1 MFSQIFSVI
10 SMNIRSIPQ
19 RLWMSL
25 ATVLAV
31 AVVVAVLLAFL
42 AMGNGF
48 RATLQGSGS
57 DELAVLIRSGSQAE
71 LNSALTREQVNLIAE
86 APGIVRDAQGA
97 LISAELYLIVDGIKK
112 STGGK
117 ANLPFRGIDE
127 RGLELRRNVRLT
139 QGRMFETGKNEIVV
153 GEAVLREFSGFEL
166 GRTIKLGRAE
176 WQVVGVFS
184 AGGSIFESELWADVR
199 TVQSQF
205 ERGNSFQIIRAKLA
219 TPGDVTPLEQTIK
232 ADQQRLNLDVRT
244 EKAYYQE
251 QSQGVGDLIFYL
263 GWPLAIAM
271 ALGALAGALNTMYN
285 SVAQRAGEIATLRA
299 IGFPGLPVFCGT
311 LFESLL
317 LALIGGILGAVAAY
331 LFFDG
336 ISTSTLGSS
345 FTQIV
350 FRFDMSAAVIR
361 NGVLLAVA
369 IGLIGGF
376 FPALRAARLPV
387 LLAFAA
393 AA

>member
-1 MFSQIFSVI
+1 MFSQIASVM

-19 RLWMSL
+19 RFWMSL
-25 ATVLAV
+25 ATVIAV

-42 AMGNGF
+42 AMANGF
-48 RATLQGSGS
+48 RTTLQGSGS
-57 DELAVLIRSGSQAE
+57 NELAVLMRTGSQAE
-71 LNSALTREQVNLIAE
+71 INSVLSREQVNLIAE
-86 APGIVRDAQGA
+86 SPGIARDANGP
-97 LISAELYLIVDGIKK
+97 LISPELYLIVDGQKK
-112 STGGK
+112 GTQTK

-127 RGLELRRNVRLT
+127 RGLELRPSMRIV
-139 QGRMFETGKNEIVV
+139 QGRMFEPGKNEIVV
-153 GEAVLREFSGFEL
+153 GEAILREFSGFEL
-166 GRTIKLGRAE
+166 GNTIKLGRAQ

-184 AGGSIFESELWADVR
+184 AGGSIFDSELWADVR

-205 ERGNSFQIIRAKLA
+205 DRGNTVQIVRAKLT
-219 TPGDVTPLEQTIK
+219 TPGDVTPIEETIK
-232 ADQQRLNLDVRT
+232 GDQRLNLEVET
-244 EKAYYQE
+244 EKTFYQE
-251 QSQGVGDLIFYL
+251 QSQGISDLIFYI

-285 SVAQRAGEIATLRA
+285 SVAQRSGEIATLRA

-311 LFESLL
+311 LFESLI
-317 LALIGGILGAVAAY
+317 LALVGGIVGAFAAF

-336 ISTSTLGSS
+336 LTTSTLGSS

-350 FRFDMSAAVIR
+350 FKFDMNADVLTDGIILALVI
-361 NGVLLAVA
+361 GFV
-369 IGLIGGF
+369 GGF
-376 FPALRAARLPV
+376 FPAMRAARLPV

>member
-1 MFSQIFSVI
+1 MWSQISSVI

-25 ATVLAV
+25 ATILAV

-48 RATLQGSGS
+48 RTTLQGSGS

-71 LNSALTREQVNLIAE
+71 LNSVLSREQVNLIAE
-86 APGIVRDAQGA
+86 SPGIARDEKGP

-112 STGGK
+112 TTQGK

-127 RGLELRRNVRLT
+127 RGLELRKNVQLT
-139 QGRMFETGKNEIVV
+139 QGRMFEPGKNEIVV
-153 GEAVLREFSGFEL
+153 GEAILREFAGFEL
-166 GRTIKLGRAE
+166 GNIIKLGRAQ

-184 AGGSIFESELWADVR
+184 AGGSVFESELWADVR
-199 TVQSQF
+199 TVQGQF
-205 ERGNSFQIIRAKLA
+205 DRGNSFQIIRAKLA
-219 TPGDVTPLEQTIK
+219 TPGDVAPLEQTIK
-232 ADQQRLNLDVRT
+232 ADQQRLNLDVST

-299 IGFPGLPVFCGT
+299 IGFPGIPVFCGT
-311 LFESLL
+311 LFESLAL
-317 LALIGGILGAVAAY
+317 SLIGGLLGTMAAY

-350 FRFDMSAAVIR
+350 FRFDMNADVIINGMTLAAVI
-361 NGVLLAVA
+361 GVF
-369 IGLIGGF
+369 GGF

>member
-1 MFSQIFSVI
+1 MFPQIASVI

-19 RLWMSL
+19 RFWMSL
-25 ATVLAV
+25 ATVIAV

-42 AMGNGF
+42 AMANGF
-48 RATLQGSGS
+48 RTTLQGSGS
-57 DELAVLIRSGSQAE
+57 EELAVLMRTGSQAE
-71 LNSALTREQVNLIAE
+71 INSVLSREQVNLIAE
-86 APGIVRDAQGA
+86 SPGIARDTNGP
-97 LISAELYLIVDGIKK
+97 LISPELYLIVDGKK
-112 STGGK
+112 KGTQTK

-127 RGLELRRNVRLT
+127 RGLDLRPTIQIV
-139 QGRMFETGKNEIVV
+139 QGRMFEPGKNEIVV
-153 GEAVLREFSGFEL
+153 GEAILREFSGFEL
-166 GRTIKLGRAE
+166 GNTIKLGRAQ

-184 AGGSIFESELWADVR
+184 AGGSIFDSELWADIR

-205 ERGNSFQIIRAKLA
+205 ERGNTVQIVRAKLT
-219 TPGDVTPLEQTIK
+219 TPGDITAIEESIK
-232 ADQQRLNLDVRT
+232 ADQRLNLDVKT
-244 EKAYYQE
+244 EKAFYQE
-251 QSQGVGDLIFYL
+251 QSQGISDLIFYI

-285 SVAQRAGEIATLRA
+285 SVAQRSGEIATLRA

-311 LFESLL
+311 LFESLVLSL
-317 LALIGGILGAVAAY
+317 LGGILGAFAAF

-336 ISTSTLGSS
+336 LTTSTLGSS

-350 FRFDMSAAVIR
+350 FKFDMNADVLMDGIVLALVI
-361 NGVLLAVA
+361 GFV
-369 IGLIGGF
+369 GGF
-376 FPALRAARLPV
+376 FPAMRAARLPV

>member
-1 MFSQIFSVI
+1 MFSQIASVM

-19 RLWMSL
+19 RFWMSL
-25 ATVLAV
+25 ATVIAV

-42 AMGNGF
+42 AMANGF
-48 RATLQGSGS
+48 RTTLQGSGS
-57 DELAVLIRSGSQAE
+57 NELAVLMRTGSQAE
-71 LNSALTREQVNLIAE
+71 INSVLSREQINLIAE
-86 APGIVRDAQGA
+86 SPGIARDANGP
-97 LISAELYLIVDGIKK
+97 LISPELYLIVDGKK
-112 STGGK
+112 KGTQTK

-127 RGLELRRNVRLT
+127 RGLELRPSMRIV
-139 QGRMFETGKNEIVV
+139 QGRMFEPGKNEIVV
-153 GEAVLREFSGFEL
+153 GEAILREFSGFEL
-166 GRTIKLGRAE
+166 GNTIKLGRAQ

-184 AGGSIFESELWADVR
+184 AGGSIFDSELWADVR

-205 ERGNSFQIIRAKLA
+205 DRGNTVQIVRAKLT
-219 TPGDVTPLEQTIK
+219 TPGDVTPIEETIK
-232 ADQQRLNLDVRT
+232 GDQRLNLEVET
-244 EKAYYQE
+244 EKTFYQE
-251 QSQGVGDLIFYL
+251 QSQGISDLIFYI

-285 SVAQRAGEIATLRA
+285 SVAQRSGEIATLRA

-311 LFESLL
+311 LFESLI
-317 LALIGGILGAVAAY
+317 LALVGGIVGAFAAF

-336 ISTSTLGSS
+336 LTTSTLGSS

-350 FRFDMSAAVIR
+350 FKFDMNADVLTDGIILALVI
-361 NGVLLAVA
+361 GFV
-369 IGLIGGF
+369 GGF
-376 FPALRAARLPV
+376 FPAMRAARLPV

>member
-1 MFSQIFSVI
+1 MLAQILSVI

-19 RLWMSL
+19 RLWMSV

-48 RATLQGSGS
+48 RTTLQGSGS
-57 DELAVLIRSGSQAE
+57 DELAVLLRSGSQAE
-71 LNSALTREQVNLIAE
+71 LNSVLTREQVNLIAE
-86 APGIVRDAQGA
+86 SPGIARDEKGP
-97 LISAELYLIVDGIKK
+97 LVSAELYLIVDGMKK
-112 STGGK
+112 NTQTE

-127 RGLELRRNVRLT
+127 RGLELRKNVRLI
-139 QGRMFETGKNEIVV
+139 QGRMFESGKNEIVV
-153 GEAVLREFSGFEL
+153 GEAALREFSGFEL
-166 GRTIKLGRAE
+166 GKSVKLGTAQWE
-176 WQVVGVFS
+176 VVGVFT
-184 AGGSIFESELWADVR
+184 AGGSIFDSELWADVR

-205 ERGNSFQIIRAKLA
+205 NRGSSVQIIRARLE
-219 TPGDVTPLEQTIK
+219 TPGNIEPIAQTIA
-232 ADQQRLNLDVRT
+232 ADSQRLNLDVKT
-244 EKAYYQE
+244 EKAHYQE
-251 QSQGVGDLIFYL
+251 QAQAVSNLIFYL

-285 SVAQRAGEIATLRA
+285 SVAQRSGEIATLRA
-299 IGFPGLPVFCGT
+299 LGFPGLPVFCGT
-311 LFESLL
+311 LMESLL
-317 LALIGGILGAVAAY
+317 LSLVGGVIGAVAAY

-336 ISTSTLGSS
+336 LSASTLGNS

-350 FRFDMSAAVIR
+350 FRFDMTAEVLM
-361 NGVLLAVA
+361 NGIVLALI
-369 IGLIGGF
+369 IGVVGGF

>member
-1 MFSQIFSVI
+1 MFSQIASVI

-19 RLWMSL
+19 RFWMSL
-25 ATVLAV
+25 ATVIAV

-42 AMGNGF
+42 AMANGF
-48 RATLQGSGS
+48 RTTLQGSGS
-57 DELAVLIRSGSQAE
+57 EELAVLMRTGSQAE
-71 LNSALTREQVNLIAE
+71 INSVLSREQVNLIADS
-86 APGIVRDAQGA
+86 PGIARDANGP
-97 LISAELYLIVDGIKK
+97 LISPELYLIVDGKK
-112 STGGK
+112 KGTQTK

-127 RGLELRRNVRLT
+127 RGLDLRPT
-139 QGRMFETGKNEIVV
+139 IQIIQGRMFEPGKNEIVV
-153 GEAVLREFSGFEL
+153 GEAILREFSGFGL
-166 GRTIKLGRAE
+166 GNTIKLGRAQ

-184 AGGSIFESELWADVR
+184 AGGSIFDSELWADIR

-205 ERGNSFQIIRAKLA
+205 ERGNTVQIVRAKLT
-219 TPGDVTPLEQTIK
+219 TPGDITAIEESIK
-232 ADQQRLNLDVRT
+232 ADQRLNLDVKT
-244 EKAYYQE
+244 EKAFYQE
-251 QSQGVGDLIFYL
+251 QSQGISDLIFYI

-285 SVAQRAGEIATLRA
+285 SVAQRSGEIATLRA

-311 LFESLL
+311 LFESLALSL
-317 LALIGGILGAVAAY
+317 LGGILGAFAAF

-336 ISTSTLGSS
+336 LTTSTLGSS

-350 FRFDMSAAVIR
+350 FKFDMNADVLMDGIVLALVI
-361 NGVLLAVA
+361 GSV
-369 IGLIGGF
+369 GGF
-376 FPALRAARLPV
+376 FPAMRAARLPV

>member
-1 MFSQIFSVI
+1 MLSQITSVI

-19 RLWMSL
+19 RFWMSL
-25 ATVLAV
+25 ATIIAV

-42 AMGNGF
+42 AMANGF
-48 RATLQGSGS
+48 RTTLQGSGS
-57 DELAVLIRSGSQAE
+57 EELAVLMRTGSQAE
-71 LNSALTREQVNLIAE
+71 INSVLSREQVNLIAE
-86 APGIVRDAQGA
+86 SPGIARDASGP
-97 LISAELYLIVDGIKK
+97 LISPELYLIVDGKK
-112 STGGK
+112 KGTLTK

-127 RGLELRRNVRLT
+127 RGLDLRPNIRIV
-139 QGRMFETGKNEIVV
+139 QGRMFEPGKNEIVV
-153 GEAVLREFSGFEL
+153 GEAILREFSGFEL
-166 GRTIKLGRAE
+166 GNTIKLGRAQ

-184 AGGSIFESELWADVR
+184 AGGSIFDSELWADIR

-205 ERGNSFQIIRAKLA
+205 ERGNTVQIVRAKLV
-219 TPGDVTPLEQTIK
+219 TPGDVTAIADTIK
-232 ADQQRLNLDVRT
+232 ADQRLNLEVKT
-244 EKAYYQE
+244 EKAFYQE
-251 QSQGVGDLIFYL
+251 QSQGISDLIFYI

-285 SVAQRAGEIATLRA
+285 SVAQRSGEIATLRA

-311 LFESLL
+311 LFESLV
-317 LALIGGILGAVAAY
+317 LALLGGILGAFAAF

-336 ISTSTLGSS
+336 LTTSTLGSS

-350 FRFDMSAAVIR
+350 FKFDMNAD
-361 NGVLLAVA
+361 VLIDGIVLALI
-369 IGLIGGF
+369 IGFVGGF
-376 FPALRAARLPV
+376 FPAMRAARLPV

>member
-1 MFSQIFSVI
+1 MLSQITSVI

-19 RLWMSL
+19 RFWMSL
-25 ATVLAV
+25 ATIIAV

-42 AMGNGF
+42 AMANGF
-48 RATLQGSGS
+48 RTTLQGSGS
-57 DELAVLIRSGSQAE
+57 EELAVLMRTGSQAE
-71 LNSALTREQVNLIAE
+71 INSVLSREQVNLIAE
-86 APGIVRDAQGA
+86 SPGIARDASGP
-97 LISAELYLIVDGIKK
+97 LMSPELYLIVDGKK
-112 STGGK
+112 KGTLTK

-127 RGLELRRNVRLT
+127 RGLDLRPNIRIV
-139 QGRMFETGKNEIVV
+139 QGRMFEPGKNEIVV
-153 GEAVLREFSGFEL
+153 GEAILREFSGFEL
-166 GRTIKLGRAE
+166 GNTIKLGRAQ

-184 AGGSIFESELWADVR
+184 AGGSIFDSELWADIR

-205 ERGNSFQIIRAKLA
+205 ERGNTVQIVRAKLV
-219 TPGDVTPLEQTIK
+219 TPSDVTAIADTIK
-232 ADQQRLNLDVRT
+232 ADQRLNLEVKT
-244 EKAYYQE
+244 EKAFYQE
-251 QSQGVGDLIFYL
+251 QSQGISDLIFYI

-285 SVAQRAGEIATLRA
+285 SVAQRSGEIATLRA

-311 LFESLL
+311 LFESLV
-317 LALIGGILGAVAAY
+317 LALLGGILGAFAAF

-336 ISTSTLGSS
+336 LTTSTLGSS

-350 FRFDMSAAVIR
+350 FKFDMNAD
-361 NGVLLAVA
+361 VLIDGIVLALI
-369 IGLIGGF
+369 IGFVGGF
-376 FPALRAARLPV
+376 FPAMRAARLPV

>member
-1 MFSQIFSVI
+1 MLSQITSVI

-19 RLWMSL
+19 RFWMSL
-25 ATVLAV
+25 ATIIAV

-42 AMGNGF
+42 AMANGF
-48 RATLQGSGS
+48 RTTLQGSGS
-57 DELAVLIRSGSQAE
+57 DELAVLMRTGSQAE
-71 LNSALTREQVNLIAE
+71 INSVLSREQVNLIAE
-86 APGIVRDAQGA
+86 SPGIARDANGP
-97 LISAELYLIVDGIKK
+97 LISPELYLIVDGKK
-112 STGGK
+112 KGTLTK

-127 RGLELRRNVRLT
+127 RGLDLRPNIHIV
-139 QGRMFETGKNEIVV
+139 QGRMFEPGKNEIVV
-153 GEAVLREFSGFEL
+153 GEAILREFSGFEL
-166 GRTIKLGRAE
+166 GNTIKLGRAQ

-184 AGGSIFESELWADVR
+184 AGGSIFDSELWADIR

-205 ERGNSFQIIRAKLA
+205 ERGNTVQIVRAKLV
-219 TPGDVTPLEQTIK
+219 TPGDVTAIADTIK
-232 ADQQRLNLDVRT
+232 ADQRLNLEVKT
-244 EKAYYQE
+244 EKAFYQE
-251 QSQGVGDLIFYL
+251 QSQGISDLIFYI

-285 SVAQRAGEIATLRA
+285 SVAQRSGEIATLRA

-311 LFESLL
+311 LFESLV
-317 LALIGGILGAVAAY
+317 LALLGGILGALAAF

-336 ISTSTLGSS
+336 LTTSTLGSS

-350 FRFDMSAAVIR
+350 FKFDMNAD
-361 NGVLLAVA
+361 VLIDGIVLALI
-369 IGLIGGF
+369 IGFVGGF
-376 FPALRAARLPV
+376 FPAMRAARLPV